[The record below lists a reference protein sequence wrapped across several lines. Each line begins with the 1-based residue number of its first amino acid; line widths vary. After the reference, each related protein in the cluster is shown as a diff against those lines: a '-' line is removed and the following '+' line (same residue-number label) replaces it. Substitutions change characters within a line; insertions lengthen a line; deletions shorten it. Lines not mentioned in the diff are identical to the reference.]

1 LQFLFEQTIN
11 LFKQII
17 GCLNRSFF
25 MIKNKDI
32 PTKELRETF
41 KAAMEAAGMPIRI
54 KNKGAEQLYEIL
66 NGSLEGKKL
75 RLRTNNDYALMSVAA
90 ETDFDAPIPDFQ
102 NVDFVGSACVNPA
115 GGVICHLIPS
125 GEAHSD
131 SQKSCKAWVERRG
144 RTKSNSAIRIIRFGF
159 GPSGES
165 EYAEKYRKYL
175 LPAVPLSP
183 EPGDDGLI
191 STPATRL
198 DRVPVKPIELQE
210 AYSLAKQ
217 IFVEAGDDPKIQ
229 ICSDRIMRIV
239 EGYLGKLE
247 PDEDRVFIR

>member
-1 LQFLFEQTIN
+1 MSS
-11 LFKQII
+11 
-17 GCLNRSFF
+17 NR
-25 MIKNKDI
+25 DI

-41 KAAMEAAGMPIRI
+41 KAAMKAAGMPIRI

-66 NGSLEGKKL
+66 AGTLEGKTV
-75 RLRTNNDYALMSVAA
+75 RLRTNKEYQLMSVAA
-90 ETDFDAPIPDFQ
+90 ETDFDAPIPHFQ
-102 NVDFVGSACVNPA
+102 NIDFVGSACVNPA
-115 GGVICHLIPS
+115 GKVICHLIPS

-144 RTKSNSAIRIIRFGF
+144 RTKSDSNIRIIRFGF
-159 GPSGES
+159 GPSGDPD
-165 EYAEKYRKYL
+165 YAEKYNKYL

-183 EPGDDGLI
+183 ERGDDGLI
-191 STPATRL
+191 STAASRL

-210 AYSLAKQ
+210 VYSLGKQ